1 MNRRKERERIV
12 QLIYQLNITGDAT
25 LPDRDKL
32 DLSVFQLS
40 ILDGFVAH
48 RQTIDEKIRQSL
60 KDWRFE
66 TIGKIDLSCLQMA
79 LTEILYVDSVPA
91 KVSINEA
98 IEMAKIFG
106 EADTPKFVN
115 GVLRTLSNDLGL

>member
-98 IEMAKIFG
+98 IEMAKVFG